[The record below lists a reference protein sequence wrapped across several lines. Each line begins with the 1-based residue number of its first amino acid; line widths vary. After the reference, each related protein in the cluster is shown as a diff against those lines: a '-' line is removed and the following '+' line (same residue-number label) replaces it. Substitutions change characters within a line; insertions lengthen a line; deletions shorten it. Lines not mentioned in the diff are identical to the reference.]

1 MRITTLEQ
9 LKEYTTYTYYKNNDP
24 ECIKKKKVYICQ
36 PINYIGEGLKHMDIW
51 SGYIFYKTNA
61 SSRKIGFYG
70 FMLDIDNDPTYKKKI
85 KNIPEYMRK
94 ISPMWYV
101 DKTLYKTQSE
111 ENIKFLHNTNIKLKE
126 SFLTD
131 KNKAIF
137 TLRKEAEQYIKD
149 IKNNIIK
156 LPEVEHIVTMKT
168 WYTDK
173 EGNYIKE
180 TSVKH
185 LPGGKTDITKE
196 IVK

>member
-36 PINYIGEGLKHMDIW
+36 PVNYIGEGLKHMDIW

-61 SSRKIGFYG
+61 SSRKVGFYG
-70 FMLDIDNDPTYKKKI
+70 FMLDTDNDPTYKMKTKD
-85 KNIPEYMRK
+85 KPEYMRK
-94 ISPMWYV
+94 LSPMWYIN
-101 DKTLYKTQSE
+101 KTLYKTQSE
-111 ENIKFLHNTNIKLKE
+111 ENIKYFHDLNLKLEE

-131 KNKAIF
+131 KNKAVF
-137 TLRKEAEQYIKD
+137 TLKKEAEQYIKD
-149 IKNNIIK
+149 IKDGIIK

-168 WYTDK
+168 WYMDK
-173 EGNYIKE
+173 DGNYIEE

-185 LPGGKTDITKE
+185 LPSGKTDVTKE
-196 IVK
+196 IIK